1 MLGEGPGA
9 ELCGYL
15 LARLGPRVDHRDQL
29 APGGLG
35 IFLRVKASE
44 ISHSDD
50 GGSYFL
56 HRNGIMPAPMS
67 SPPPIKAPTRPF
79 ARPLGAP
86 EESEDSRGLPPWVR
100 RELIVYG
107 AALLLGLLGV
117 PLLIWVGG
125 NRVLGPYIQGQN
137 QHAGPL
143 ALLQDFYLGLLHG
156 SAVFWAVALGPAALV
171 LLVRLFIRLVRNM
184 PTGDAEDA
192 DDAAPAPVRRPR

>member
-1 MLGEGPGA
+1 
-9 ELCGYL
+9 
-15 LARLGPRVDHRDQL
+15 
-29 APGGLG
+29 
-35 IFLRVKASE
+35 
-44 ISHSDD
+44 
-50 GGSYFL
+50 
-56 HRNGIMPAPMS
+56 MS
-67 SPPPIKAPTRPF
+67 SPPPIKAPARPF

-86 EESEDSRGLPPWVR
+86 EANEDSRGLPPWVR

-184 PTGDAEDA
+184 PTGDAADA